1 MNKNN
6 NKLFHQSSPVYWLSN
21 LESRPL
27 SLLGCEKPIIRNPL
41 ASAFIIFCL
50 LVAPLPKA
58 IAMDFLDALNSSLKQ
73 INKSL
78 PRPPASAPHPT
89 AVKPVPGHYPG
100 SVHNKGKIQYQ
111 ITYEGYSKDFVPIRN
126 LIASGDFKR
135 AYELEQQNIKEN
147 GIDFLNSVEAGLL
160 SIDTQHTLDAID
172 DFASAETYLKQMM
185 GRSIAE
191 ESFTQYGLEAMSL
204 ISGKGDLVE
213 YIGEPYERILML
225 NYKSIAY
232 LLNGE
237 RKAYNVTRR
246 AIDWQNIERKEFE
259 KNIGEIKKQVKENEK
274 KPETEKASSYAPQA
288 FDLIFNQYKRYQ
300 SKAKSIPSAYI
311 NPFGFYMA
319 GIVQE
324 FDSFEDASLRD
335 NARISYKKAL
345 ELNPRSKV
353 IKRAIRAT
361 KRRRPPRNKRL
372 VHVIVADGFA
382 PEKKTLSFT
391 LNIAGGLVPIK
402 SPLFE
407 PVKSSVKTIKIKS
420 GRKVLATLSPIA
432 DIEAIILRNQLDKIP
447 IEQARV
453 MTAIARNIG
462 ENLLWNQLGGIG
474 VIGKL
479 FRESFANPDMRAWM
493 TLPKK
498 ISAARFYVSKR
509 LKKITIISYDKRGR
523 RLAKKHVFLNRKSHN
538 FIYARSIEKAIY
550 AQVNKNLWIKK
561 P

>member
-1 MNKNN
+1 MNKN
-6 NKLFHQSSPVYWLSN
+6 KKKFFHRAILVLGLTSPRTGLLSTP
-21 LESRPL
+21 RV
-27 SLLGCEKPIIRNPL
+27 CERQNILHSIMTT
-41 ASAFIIFCL
+41 FIVFCL
-50 LVAPLPKA
+50 LVFQTPQAYA
-58 IAMDFLDALNSSLKQ
+58 IDFLDALNSSLKQ
-73 INKSL
+73 INKNL
-78 PRPPASAPHPT
+78 PRPPASVPHPT
-89 AVKPVPGHYPG
+89 PVKPVPGHYPG
-100 SVHNKGKIQYQ
+100 NIHNKKKIQYQ

-126 LIASGDFKR
+126 LIATGDFKR
-135 AYELEQQNIKEN
+135 AYELEQQNIKDN

-160 SIDTQHTLDAID
+160 STDTNHTLDAID

-259 KNIGEIKKQVKENEK
+259 KNIGEIKKQVNEKEK
-274 KPETEKASSYAPQA
+274 KPETEKASSYAPKA

-319 GIVQE
+319 GIIQE
-324 FDSFEDASLRD
+324 FDSYEDASLRN

-353 IKRAIRAT
+353 IKRSIRAT
-361 KRRRPPRNKRL
+361 KRRPPRKKRL
-372 VHVIVADGFA
+372 VHVVVADGFA
-382 PEKKTLSFT
+382 PEKKTLSFA
-391 LNIAGGLVPIK
+391 LNIAGGIVPIK

-407 PVKSSVKTIKIKS
+407 PVKSSVRTIKIKA

-432 DIEAIILRNQLDKIP
+432 DIEAIILRNQLDKLP
-447 IEQARV
+447 IEQARI
-453 MTAIARNIG
+453 MTQIGRNIG

-523 RLAKKHVFLNRKSHN
+523 ILAKKHVFLNRKSHN
-538 FIYARSIEKAIY
+538 FIYARSIEKAMY

>member
-1 MNKNN
+1 MNKNYKKKFHPMSLVHGLT
-6 NKLFHQSSPVYWLSN
+6 KLRTRSLFPFKGCKRQP
-21 LESRPL
+21 PL
-27 SLLGCEKPIIRNPL
+27 CT
-41 ASAFIIFCL
+41 ASTVFMAFCL
-50 LVAPLPKA
+50 LALQPQQVYA
-58 IAMDFLDALNSSLKQ
+58 IDFLDALNSSLKQ
-73 INKSL
+73 INKSI
-78 PRPPASAPHPT
+78 PKPPGSVPHPNP
-89 AVKPVPGHYPG
+89 AKPVPGHYPANT
-100 SVHNKGKIQYQ
+100 HQKRKIQYQ

-135 AYELEQQNIKEN
+135 AYQLEQQNIKDN

-160 SIDTQHTLDAID
+160 SIDTKHTLDAVE
-172 DFASAETYLKQMM
+172 DFASGETYLKQMM

-274 KPETEKASSYAPQA
+274 KPETEKATSYAPEA

-319 GIVQE
+319 GIIQE
-324 FDSFEDASLRD
+324 FDSYEDASLRG

-345 ELNPRSKV
+345 ELNPRSRV
-353 IKRAIRAT
+353 IKRAVRAT
-361 KRRRPPRNKRL
+361 KRRPPRHKRL

-391 LNIAGGLVPIK
+391 LNIGGGLVPIK

-432 DIEAIILRNQLDKIP
+432 DIEAIILRNQLDKLP
-447 IEQARV
+447 IEQARI
-453 MTAIARNIG
+453 MTSIARNIG
-462 ENLLWNQLGGIG
+462 ENLLWNQLGGFG

-509 LKKITIISYDKRGR
+509 LKKITIISYDRRGR
-523 RLAKKHVFLNRKSHN
+523 RLAKKNVFLNRKSHN